1 MANEIKNIDDLRYEI
16 DQLKRLESIQREE
29 IRERFNSPSAI
40 ISSIFSVFQRPAT
53 DGEKRNGLF
62 DGDIFQI
69 LSSLLLPFILNN
81 TFFKQSSSIIKT
93 LVGLVSQKAADYIN
107 KDLIANVWETIKK
120 LVSGNKNLENIETIA
135 GTEPNL
141 FV

>member
-1 MANEIKNIDDLRYEI
+1 MAAEIKNIDDLRYEI
-16 DQLKRLESIQREE
+16 AKLKRLEGIQREE
-29 IRERFNSPSAI
+29 IRERFSSPSAI
-40 ISSIFSVFQRPAT
+40 ISSIFSVFQRSET
-53 DGEKRNGLF
+53 EGEKRSGLF

-81 TFFKQSSSIIKT
+81 TFFKQSSGIVKT
-93 LVGLVSQKAADYIN
+93 IVGLVSQKAADYIN

-120 LVSGNKNLENIETIA
+120 IIPGLK
-135 GTEPNL
+135 GTENAESLTVSDPNL